1 MPPVTLD
8 RARHRHENRRWPTF
22 ALITALAATV
32 VGIGVATEAATGPDQ
47 TPATQAPVSADP
59 GARTMSRAS
68 SEVLVRRA
76 RAEKNRLPKFRV
88 VKGTSLRRFNAEEKA
103 DLLQA
108 EAAKQPVSFRIGTFN
123 VLGSQH
129 TVPGG
134 PRSRQYP
141 PASVRNGG
149 AVSLIRDHGVDV
161 LGTQELQADQLGALQ
176 SATGMAAFPGYQFG
190 ERETDNSILYDDS
203 IFEFVSGDSFTI
215 HFMRADRPQTI
226 LRLRH
231 RATGREMYFL
241 NMHASAGEGQ
251 YAVTRR
257 AGHYTAIDAVN
268 RLKAEG
274 LPVFLT
280 GDMND
285 RAEFF
290 CRVAPA
296 TGLVASIGGSTAG
309 GCSPAGALA
318 VDWVLG
324 TGGVGF
330 EDYREDRSTLGRI
343 SDHHF
348 VSSTANIAPDTT
360 S

>member
-1 MPPVTLD
+1 MPTVRTD
-8 RARHRHENRRWPTF
+8 RARHRDENRRWPTF
-22 ALITALAATV
+22 LLIGVLAATV
-32 VGIGVATEAATGPDQ
+32 LGVGVATEAATGPDQ
-47 TPATQAPVSADP
+47 SPDTQAPVSADP
-59 GARTMSRAS
+59 GARTMSRAN
-68 SEVLVRRA
+68 SEVLARRA
-76 RAEKNRLPKFRV
+76 QTEHDRLPKFKV
-88 VKGTSLRRFNAEEKA
+88 VKGTSLRRFNAEELA
-103 DLLQA
+103 ELLRA

-134 PRSRQYP
+134 SRSRQYP

-176 SATGMAAFPGYQFG
+176 SMTGMAAYPGYDFG

-203 IFEFVSGDSFTI
+203 VFEFVSGDSFTI
-215 HFMRADRPQTI
+215 RFMNADRPQPI

-231 RATGREMYFL
+231 RATGRELYVV

-251 YAVTRR
+251 YAVSRR
-257 AGHYTAIDAVN
+257 AGHYAAVEVVN
-268 RLKAEG
+268 RLRSEG

-290 CRVAPA
+290 CRVAPP
-296 TGLVASIGGSTAG
+296 TGLVASIGGSSSG

-330 EDYREDRSTLGRI
+330 ESYREDRSTLGRI

-348 VSSTANIAPDTT
+348 VSATANIAPQTA